1 MMECTLYSLTDP
13 DSRWMKDKKGNY
25 GLNYNYQVAIDSKTG
40 MVVAQYLTT
49 NPTDHNELLP
59 MLYEIKSNLNQHPR
73 VVLADT
79 AYLQDIS
86 LKYAHEH
93 GIQLV
98 IPDSNESKKSKPKN
112 MKKPFSK
119 VNFNYDLLNDCF
131 ICPMGEKL
139 NFKNIR
145 KLNNVPMRVYSTNNC
160 KSCPIHDQCTK
171 SRVKEIFEPN
181 KPLRLKLHQ
190 FYQSEKG
197 QYYYKKR
204 ANLDEG
210 YFGTMRKSRNFQK
223 LERKGLKNGEK
234 ELTLRAIAH
243 NIQKIHENL
252 NTTLI

>member
-1 MMECTLYSLTDP
+1 M
-13 DSRWMKDKKGNY
+13 N
-25 GLNYNYQVAIDSKTG
+25 
-40 MVVAQYLTT
+40 MVF
-49 NPTDHNELLP
+49 
-59 MLYEIKSNLNQHPR
+59 NQ
-73 VVLADT
+73 LF
-79 AYLQDIS
+79 L
-86 LKYAHEH
+86 
-93 GIQLV
+93 
-98 IPDSNESKKSKPKN
+98 DSNESKKSKPKN

>member
-1 MMECTLYSLTDP
+1 
-13 DSRWMKDKKGNY
+13 
-25 GLNYNYQVAIDSKTG
+25 
-40 MVVAQYLTT
+40 
-49 NPTDHNELLP
+49 

-197 QYYYKKR
+197 QYYY
-204 ANLDEG
+204 
-210 YFGTMRKSRNFQK
+210 TQ
-223 LERKGLKNGEK
+223 
-234 ELTLRAIAH
+234 
-243 NIQKIHENL
+243 
-252 NTTLI
+252 